1 MRKLKK
7 FPFQVLTCAKIDSIN
22 QATLEHAKL
31 HYLLQVAGSYKRESF
46 NNTSKNVSD
55 F

>member
-22 QATLEHAKL
+22 QAILQHTKL
-31 HYLLQVAGSYKRESF
+31 HYLLHVAGSYKRESF
-46 NNTSKNVSD
+46 NTSKNVSD